1 MGFRVRCSWSGVKE
15 LRLRVW
21 WLGFEMWIGCV
32 RYQFAVEVLGC
43 RVMATQGDLTH
54 NRQFESGRAQAC
66 LASEVERRGKG
77 GLSER

>member
-1 MGFRVRCSWSGVKE
+1 MPPRENCRTIDNSNVGGAEACSGFR
-15 LRLRVW
+15 
-21 WLGFEMWIGCV
+21 
-32 RYQFAVEVLGC
+32 VEVLGC
-43 RVMATQGDLTH
+43 KIMATQGDLTY

>member
-1 MGFRVRCSWSGVKE
+1 VGGAEACSGFRVK
-15 LRLRVW
+15 
-21 WLGFEMWIGCV
+21 
-32 RYQFAVEVLGC
+32 VLGC